1 MIFMV
6 LQPSE
11 PRISTDQGV
20 FWSDIQEPEHCMG
33 NDASTSVYEPDASE
47 DNMTSQSE

>member
-20 FWSDIQEPEHCMG
+20 FWSDIQEPEHYMG